1 MLQMLLHQKIFTF
14 ALENIGQTMS
24 SCFDGAVACHNKWL
38 LPGINV
44 IFVETSQPFNLFGRH
59 VKSCEFA
66 KLRALVTIPLT
77 INRRSLIPSLKERCF
92 EGVDLQTT
100 TLVF

>member
-1 MLQMLLHQKIFTF
+1 MALIMKIITLANEFVV
-14 ALENIGQTMS
+14 NIQNDGQTMS
-24 SCFDGAVACHNKWL
+24 SCFDRPVSCNNRLL
-38 LPGINV
+38 LPRKNV

-77 INRRSLIPSLKERCF
+77 INRRSLIPSLSK
-92 EGVDLQTT
+92 LAS
-100 TLVF
+100 LVLI

>member
-44 IFVETSQPFNLFGRH
+44 IFVETSQPFNL
-59 VKSCEFA
+59 E
-66 KLRALVTIPLT
+66 
-77 INRRSLIPSLKERCF
+77 
-92 EGVDLQTT
+92 DM
-100 TLVF
+100 

>member
-77 INRRSLIPSLKERCF
+77 INRRSLIPSLSMSKLASI
-92 EGVDLQTT
+92 VLI
-100 TLVF
+100 